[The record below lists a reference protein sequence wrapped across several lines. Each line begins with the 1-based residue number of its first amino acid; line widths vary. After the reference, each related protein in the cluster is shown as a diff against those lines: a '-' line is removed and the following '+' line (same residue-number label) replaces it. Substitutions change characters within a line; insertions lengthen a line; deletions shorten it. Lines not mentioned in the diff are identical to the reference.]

1 METPFN
7 SGLVNVGGKD
17 LDSTGYA
24 WWAGN
29 ARLINLSGRLLGAH
43 VAHAGLMV
51 FWAGAMM
58 LFEVSHFTFDKPRY
72 EQGLICFPHV
82 ATLGYGVGPGG
93 EVTDLYPFFVVGV
106 LHSAALKSWRTIP
119 PSSPRTGATRTR

>member
-7 SGLVNVGGKD
+7 SGLVSVGGKD

-51 FWAGAMM
+51 FLAGAIQTGGGAREFQ
-58 LFEVSHFTFDKPRY
+58 LFHPGSADRGERR
-72 EQGLICFPHV
+72 LI
-82 ATLGYGVGPGG
+82 
-93 EVTDLYPFFVVGV
+93 
-106 LHSAALKSWRTIP
+106 SAQDP
-119 PSSPRTGATRTR
+119 

>member
-1 METPFN
+1 MVTLSNP
-7 SGLVNVGGKD
+7 SLVAVGGKD

-24 WWAGN
+24 WWSGN

-58 LFEVSHFTFDKPRY
+58 LFASR
-72 EQGLICFPHV
+72 GLV
-82 ATLGYGVGPGG
+82 AA
-93 EVTDLYPFFVVGV
+93 VV
-106 LHSAALKSWRTIP
+106 
-119 PSSPRTGATRTR
+119 

>member
-7 SGLVNVGGKD
+7 SNLVVGGKD
-17 LDSTGYA
+17 LYSTGYA

-58 LFEVSHFTFDKPRY
+58 LFEVSHFTFDKPMY
-72 EQGLICFPHV
+72 
-82 ATLGYGVGPGG
+82 
-93 EVTDLYPFFVVGV
+93 
-106 LHSAALKSWRTIP
+106 
-119 PSSPRTGATRTR
+119 

>member
-1 METPFN
+1 MVTLSNPN
-7 SGLVNVGGKD
+7 LSSVGGKD

-58 LFEVSHFTFDKPRY
+58 LFEVSHFTFDKPMY
-72 EQGLICFPHV
+72 EQGLILFPHV
-82 ATLGYGVGPGG
+82 ATL
-93 EVTDLYPFFVVGV
+93 VT
-106 LHSAALKSWRTIP
+106 ALVPAVKSPIST
-119 PSSPRTGATRTR
+119 PSLWWGCST

>member
-1 METPFN
+1 METPFD
-7 SGLVNVGGKD
+7 SSLVSVGGKD

-58 LFEVSHFTFDKPRY
+58 LFEVSHFTFDKPMY
-72 EQGLICFPHV
+72 EQGLI
-82 ATLGYGVGPGG
+82 
-93 EVTDLYPFFVVGV
+93 
-106 LHSAALKSWRTIP
+106 
-119 PSSPRTGATRTR
+119 

>member
-7 SGLVNVGGKD
+7 SNLVVGGKD

-43 VAHAGLMV
+43 VAHAGQ
-51 FWAGAMM
+51 GA
-58 LFEVSHFTFDKPRY
+58 R
-72 EQGLICFPHV
+72 
-82 ATLGYGVGPGG
+82 
-93 EVTDLYPFFVVGV
+93 
-106 LHSAALKSWRTIP
+106 AA
-119 PSSPRTGATRTR
+119 RTGRCTLKNPKSRPVRRHLLTIDSPMRRK

>member
-7 SGLVNVGGKD
+7 PGLVSVGGKD
-17 LDSTGYA
+17 IDSTGYA

-58 LFEVSHFTFDKPRY
+58 LFEVSHFTFDKPMY
-72 EQGLICFPHV
+72 EQGLILFLTLQRS
-82 ATLGYGVGPGG
+82 ATVL
-93 EVTDLYPFFVVGV
+93 DLEGKLQIFIHF
-106 LHSAALKSWRTIP
+106 LS
-119 PSSPRTGATRTR
+119 